1 MKWIFIVITTTAF
14 MAFNTNAQV
23 YKCEQDGTTV
33 FSQVPCSEDAEEIEV
48 KTIAATT
55 PERTKD
61 EVAQLCLEY
70 LRRSAG
76 WKDPESLRLYSYY
89 TKWESDKSGARHV
102 MVLEIGAKN
111 SYGAYDGS
119 NYKNCF
125 LNHSGT
131 ELSTIQR
138 YINN

>member
-1 MKWIFIVITTTAF
+1 MKRNLLLLSALFV
-14 MAFNTNAQV
+14 TNATAQV

-33 FSQVPCSEDAEEIEV
+33 FSQVPCSDEAEEIEV
-48 KTIAATT
+48 KTTAATT

-70 LRRSAG
+70 LRHSVN
-76 WKDPESLRLYSYY
+76 WKDPESLRLYGFY
-89 TKWESDKSGARHV
+89 TTWESDKSGARHI
-102 MVLEIGAKN
+102 MRLRIAAKN
-111 SYGAYDGS
+111 SYGAYDGAE
-119 NYKNCF
+119 YKTCF

>member
-1 MKWIFIVITTTAF
+1 MKRNLLLLAALFV
-14 MAFNTNAQV
+14 TNATAQV

-33 FSQVPCSEDAEEIEV
+33 FSQVPCSEEAEQIEV
-48 KTIAATT
+48 KTTPPQS
-55 PERTKD
+55 PERNKD

-70 LRRSAG
+70 LRQVVG
-76 WKDPESLRLYSYY
+76 WKDPESLRLYNYY
-89 TKWESDKSGARHV
+89 TRWESDKSGSRHV
-102 MVLEIGAKN
+102 MILKIGAKN
-111 SYGAYDGS
+111 SYGAYDGAE
-119 NYKNCF
+119 YKTCF